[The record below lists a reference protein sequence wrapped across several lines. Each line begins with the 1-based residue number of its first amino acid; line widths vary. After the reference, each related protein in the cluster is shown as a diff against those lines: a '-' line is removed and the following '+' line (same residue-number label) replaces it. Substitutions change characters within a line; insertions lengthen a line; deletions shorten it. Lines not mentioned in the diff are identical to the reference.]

1 MSGGTQ
7 YVVAAYAVIW
17 VVLVLYVVVVGLR
30 TARLAREAEL
40 LLRLLDERDQAG
52 TPDTTAGVGR

>member
-17 VVLVLYVVVVGLR
+17 FMLMLYVVSSGLR

-40 LLRLLDERDQAG
+40 LVRLLDERERRAPRDAA
-52 TPDTTAGVGR
+52 AGVGH